1 MLAVLLGGLAQRET
15 ATASALA
22 VVVTVP
28 LAARSRLHHFVSDV
42 ISQEELTD
50 ALIFAAATRVVL
62 PLMPDRYLGPYGAIN
77 PRIIWRIVI
86 LMMSISAGG
95 YIAIR
100 LLGPGFGLPIAGLA
114 SGFVSST
121 ATRSDGSSRLTAAC
135 AGAVSRCRSRVV
147 HDCDHSPDGRCPRRH
162 PSIDAKPDAL
172 SSDRSRSGR
181 ARLRCVA
188 DGLQRMR
195 GRATVRPKRKG
206 VQSEDGRVLRQH
218 DRSHAVPVSG
228 AQCTAGKAGVLAAA
242 AVAGSPT
249 HMQPQYRWL
258 RWWRPTSSRREAV
271 LPILAG
277 LTTNTVS
284 KIAFAIS
291 SGGRPLR
298 DAASFPAWSS
308 SSMHAWL
315 AAAFSLGYYN

>member
-1 MLAVLLGGLAQRET
+1 MSVVLGGNLLMAMTISVVAAPRPAVLLGGPARRET

-22 VVVTVP
+22 VLVTVP
-28 LAARSRLHHFVSDV
+28 LAARSRLHYFVSDV

-77 PRIIWRIVI
+77 RRIIWRIVI
-86 LMMSISAGG
+86 LMMSINAGG
-95 YIAIR
+95 YIAIQ

-121 ATRSDGSSRLTAAC
+121 ATRNDGSSRLTAAC
-135 AGAVSRCRSRVV
+135 TGAVGGCRSRVV

-195 GRATVRPKRKG
+195 GRATVRPKRKA
-206 VQSEDGRVLRQH
+206 SSLKTTAFFA
-218 DRSHAVPVSG
+218 SMIAVMLFLS
-228 AQCTAGKAGVLAAA
+228 AALNALLGKAGVSAGGRCGCGFADTHAA
-242 AVAGSPT
+242 AVSVASPVAANQFT
-249 HMQPQYRWL
+249 AR
-258 RWWRPTSSRREAV
+258 SRV
-271 LPILAG
+271 PILAG
-277 LTTNTVS
+277 L
-284 KIAFAIS
+284 
-291 SGGRPLR
+291 RPTPS
-298 DAASFPAWSS
+298 AT
-308 SSMHAWL
+308 
-315 AAAFSLGYYN
+315 